1 MRIEMSGAALAAILL
16 LAPPALAAD
25 SAATPGAI
33 KLAQADDQPMVITP
47 HPQNGQQ
54 MSPPPDPGGPGV
66 PYESAPGGA
75 TLPPGGAT
83 LPPGGAVYVPPPG
96 GQAYAPPEAKS
107 RDTFGVEEIKDAGHR
122 FFGSVS
128 MGLAEAIEYTFQR
141 AGRPNG
147 YILGEEAGGAIIAG
161 VRYGEGVLYTKD
173 AGNQRLYWQGPSVG
187 YDLGAEGSKTMVLVY
202 DLRSPGEIYDTFGG
216 VDGSAYLVG
225 GVGVT
230 FLARGHV
237 ILAPIRSGL
246 GLRLG
251 ANIGYLKYTRE
262 PTWNPF

>member
-75 TLPPGGAT
+75 TLPPGGA
-83 LPPGGAVYVPPPG
+83 VYVPPPG

-107 RDTFGVEEIKDAGHR
+107 RGTFGVEEIKDAGHR
-122 FFGSVS
+122 FFGNVS

-147 YILGEEAGGAIIAG
+147 YILGE
-161 VRYGEGVLYTKD
+161 
-173 AGNQRLYWQGPSVG
+173 
-187 YDLGAEGSKTMVLVY
+187 
-202 DLRSPGEIYDTFGG
+202 
-216 VDGSAYLVG
+216 
-225 GVGVT
+225 
-230 FLARGHV
+230 
-237 ILAPIRSGL
+237 
-246 GLRLG
+246 
-251 ANIGYLKYTRE
+251 
-262 PTWNPF
+262 